1 MNYNIS
7 EQALSFHEV
16 LPWQGQIP
24 PVEVQPDGSV
34 IIKITASQAELVTF
48 SVDDKEYSCI
58 RRENGVWEGIFPYR
72 TGHHYVQIKMDG
84 MEILSPLLPIGYG
97 YSRPYN
103 YIELPQDDFYQL
115 KNVPHGSV
123 RNEYFYS
130 EITGGWER
138 CVIYTPAEYEEEK
151 GKIFPVLYLQ
161 HGHGENEVSWT
172 TAGKVNFILD
182 NLTAE
187 KKIVP
192 FVVVMCNGMVQRVDE
207 KGKRIVD
214 FKLLEEQLV
223 KECIPFAEKKF
234 RIGKKRELRAMA
246 GLSMGSLQ
254 TSITGFCHPE
264 LFSAL
269 GLFSGFVTDII
280 QGTSLDMVERGKSN
294 NEHLRILENAKRFTE
309 LFPVFFRSMG
319 DQDPF
324 WECFVQDD
332 KLLEEKGIHQI
343 RKVYRGAHDW
353 NVWRKSFLDFAQML
367 FRQGCKEGVE
377 TKRWDE

>member
-24 PVEVQPDGSV
+24 PLEVQPDGSV

-187 KKIVP
+187 KK
-192 FVVVMCNGMVQRVDE
+192 FQ
-207 KGKRIVD
+207 
-214 FKLLEEQLV
+214 
-223 KECIPFAEKKF
+223 
-234 RIGKKRELRAMA
+234 IGKKRELRAMA

-294 NEHLRILENAKRFTE
+294 NEHLRILENEKRFAE

-377 TKRWDE
+377 TKRRDE